1 MSRLPLTLETQLP
14 TDMQSKFR
22 NVTGADTGLSATYQ
36 ALFASPPVGS
46 VLADLDEL
54 VRTRSELEPW

>member
-22 NVTGADTGLSATYQ
+22 NVTGADTG
-36 ALFASPPVGS
+36 
-46 VLADLDEL
+46 
-54 VRTRSELEPW
+54 